1 MKTQKLFSLIFLVS
15 ILLLANTVALYAQQ
29 MSKEQ
34 WQDEMK
40 TYTAKRTDL
49 QSQLAKLD
57 ADIKDMKAQSDKL
70 DADLKS
76 CQQDLY
82 SLLGGITPEQLNA
95 FINELSTM
103 EKRVAELQGLSDD
116 ELLKNR
122 DEVMRID
129 GRLKEMAQNKM
140 ALVPEIGNRIRALQ
154 DKVAGLIKSLTMSK
168 EKTYTVGT
176 WARNHDCLWNIAK
189 KKDIYDN
196 AWLWPKIW
204 QGNRDKIRDP
214 DLIKPKW
221 VLRIPEG
228 NELTKQE
235 KSAAHSYYR
244 KKASAPA
251 AGGAG
256 N

>member
-1 MKTQKLFSLIFLVS
+1 
-15 ILLLANTVALYAQQ
+15 

-57 ADIKDMKAQSDKL
+57 ADIKGMQAQSDKL

-122 DEVMRID
+122 DRSHED
-129 GRLKEMAQNKM
+129 
-140 ALVPEIGNRIRALQ
+140 
-154 DKVAGLIKSLTMSK
+154 
-168 EKTYTVGT
+168 
-176 WARNHDCLWNIAK
+176 
-189 KKDIYDN
+189 
-196 AWLWPKIW
+196 
-204 QGNRDKIRDP
+204 
-214 DLIKPKW
+214 
-221 VLRIPEG
+221 
-228 NELTKQE
+228 
-235 KSAAHSYYR
+235 
-244 KKASAPA
+244 
-251 AGGAG
+251 
-256 N
+256 